1 MSIDDIT
8 GTYTDMSLSRSCS
21 GSVLIS
27 FMKGRRC
34 RRMADREIIL
44 SPEGKKAFEAELSH
58 LKLVRRREVAE
69 RIKAARAFGD
79 LSENAEYE
87 DAKKEQAFVEARI
100 FKLEN
105 ILRHAVITP
114 SSNHNS
120 DVVCIGSTVTLKDVK
135 TGAIHQYT
143 IVGSQ
148 EADPGRQRISNESPV
163 GKAVLGQKPG
173 TVVTVTVPAGT
184 FQYEIVSI
192 DH

>member
-1 MSIDDIT
+1 
-8 GTYTDMSLSRSCS
+8 
-21 GSVLIS
+21 
-27 FMKGRRC
+27 
-34 RRMADREIIL
+34 MAERVVIL

-79 LSENAEYE
+79 LAENAEYE

-105 ILRHAVITP
+105 ILRHAVIAQN
-114 SSNHNS
+114 SSGNS
-120 DVVCIGSTVTLKDVK
+120 DVVSIGSTVTLKDVMSGK
-135 TGAIHQYT
+135 TQQYT

-148 EADPGRQRISNESPV
+148 EADPGRKRISNESPV

-192 DH
+192 DHV

>member
-1 MSIDDIT
+1 
-8 GTYTDMSLSRSCS
+8 
-21 GSVLIS
+21 
-27 FMKGRRC
+27 
-34 RRMADREIIL
+34 MAEREIIL

-69 RIKAARAFGD
+69 RIKAARVFGD

-105 ILRHAVITP
+105 ILRHAVIAP
-114 SSNHNS
+114 SSAHNS
-120 DVVCIGSTVTLKDVK
+120 DVVCVGSTVTLKDVNNGK
-135 TGAIHQYT
+135 IHQYT

-148 EADPGRQRISNESPV
+148 EADPGRKRISHESPV
-163 GKAVLGQKPG
+163 GRAVLGQKPG

-184 FQYEIVSI
+184 FQYEIASI
-192 DH
+192 DQN